1 MQPNA
6 ISNRYLVGSIISG
19 IFMFISG
26 IVGVILFVVGKI
38 FTANPEDVKVEI
50 NGRLLE
56 GKEAAEK
63 ALEIG
68 KFFSGI
74 GGVLLVTAFVLLA
87 ILLIMIA
94 VYSKNK
100 RAGF

>member
-38 FTANPEDVKVEI
+38 FTANPEDVTVEI

-74 GGVLLVTAFVLLA
+74 GGVLLVIAFVLLA
-87 ILLIMIA
+87 ILLVMIA

>member
-26 IVGVILFVVGKI
+26 IVGVILFGIGKV
-38 FTANPEDVKVEI
+38 FMANPEDVKVEI

-68 KFFSGI
+68 KFFSEI
-74 GGVLLVTAFVLLA
+74 GGVLLVIAFVLLA

>member
-26 IVGVILFVVGKI
+26 IVGVILFIVGKI
-38 FTANPEDVKVEI
+38 FTANPEDVTVEI

-74 GGVLLVTAFVLLA
+74 GGVLLVIAFVLLA

>member
-68 KFFSGI
+68 KFFPES
-74 GGVLLVTAFVLLA
+74 VVCCWSQLSFCWR
-87 ILLIMIA
+87 
-94 VYSKNK
+94 YS
-100 RAGF
+100 